1 MFRTVIALSLTL
13 SPALP
18 AADWPQF
25 LGPTRD
31 NATPDAIAPWTDPPK
46 PLWSKPVGA
55 AHSAPVVA
63 NGLVYAFFQPGKEDA
78 DALAAF
84 DAASGEKK
92 WEKSYPRARF
102 TPPFGTGPRGTP
114 CVDGGFAYTFGGTGV
129 LACWDAKTG
138 DVKWKVDTLKEFDA
152 KNLFFGISTSPT
164 VVGDTV
170 VVMVGGKD
178 AGVVALNKKSG
189 EVAWKAT
196 GDPASYATPL
206 TLGKGGADGF
216 VFLTGSHVRGLS
228 AAGKPLWAVP
238 FKDKLNESSTTPV
251 KVGNLI
257 VASSVTAGTIAF
269 DPAAVAK
276 DADAKPAWKDE
287 KLTCYFSTPV
297 AVGKHLYMVN
307 GAATLTN
314 PSITLRCVDAGTGE
328 VKWSKEKYGKYH
340 AAIVRTGDDKLL
352 ILDDAGNLMLV
363 EPSAEGYKE
372 LAKAKV
378 CGPTWAH
385 PAVADG
391 RLFVRDEK
399 ELHCFKLGK

>member
-1 MFRTVIALSLTL
+1 MFRTVIALSLALT
-13 SPALP
+13 PTLP

-31 NATPDAIAPWTDPPK
+31 NATPDVIAPWTDPPK

-63 NGLVYAFFQPGKEDA
+63 NGVAYAFFQPGKDDA

-84 DAASGEKK
+84 DAATGEKK
-92 WEKSYPRARF
+92 WEKSYPRAKF

-114 CVDGGFAYTFGGTGV
+114 CVDGGFVYTLGGTGI

-138 DVKWKVDTLKEFDA
+138 DVKWKVDTLKAFEA

-164 VVGDTV
+164 VVGDGV

-178 AGVVALNKKSG
+178 AGVVAFNKASG

-206 TLGKGGADGF
+206 TLGKGGADGL

-228 AAGKPLWAVP
+228 ATGKQLWAVP

-251 KVGNLI
+251 KVGGLI
-257 VASSVTAGTIAF
+257 VASSVTAGSIAV
-269 DPAAVAK
+269 DPAAVVN

-314 PSITLRCVDAGTGE
+314 PSITLRCVDAATGE

-391 RLFVRDEK
+391 RVFVRDEK

>member
-1 MFRTVIALSLTL
+1 MMRVTLLSLFLTV
-13 SPALP
+13 PAS

-31 NATPDAIAPWTDPPK
+31 NATPDIVAPWKDAPK
-46 PLWSKPVGA
+46 PVWSAPVGE
-55 AHSAPVVA
+55 AHSSPVVA
-63 NGLVYAFFQPGKEDA
+63 NGVVYAFFQPGKEAA

-84 DAASGEKK
+84 DAATGEKK
-92 WEKSYPRARF
+92 WQKSYPREKF

-114 CVDGGFAYTFGGTGV
+114 AVDGGFVYTLGGTGV

-138 DVKWKVDTLKEFDA
+138 DVKWKVDTLKDFSA
-152 KNLFFGISTSPT
+152 KNLFFGVSTSPT
-164 VVGDTV
+164 VVGENV
-170 VVMVGGKD
+170 VVMVGGKT
-178 AGVVALNKKSG
+178 AGVVAFDKKTG
-189 EVAWKAT
+189 AVAWKAT
-196 GDPASYATPL
+196 GDPASYASPL
-206 TLGKGGADGF
+206 TLGKGGADGL

-228 AAGKPLWAVP
+228 AAGKELWAVP

-251 KVGNLI
+251 KAGDLI
-257 VASSVTAGTIAF
+257 VASSVTAGSIAV

-276 DADAKPAWKDE
+276 DADAKPVWAAE

-297 AVGKHLYMVN
+297 LVGKHLYMVN

-314 PSITLRCVDAGTGE
+314 PAITLRCVEAATGK
-328 VKWSKEKYGKYH
+328 VLWSKEKFGKYH

-352 ILDDAGNLMLV
+352 VLDDAGQMILL

-372 LAKAKV
+372 LAKSKV

-385 PAVADG
+385 PAVSDG
-391 RLFVRDEK
+391 RVFVRDEK
-399 ELHCFKLGK
+399 ELHAFKLGK

>member
-13 SPALP
+13 TPTLL

-25 LGPTRD
+25 LGPNRD
-31 NATPDAIAPWTDPPK
+31 NATPDVIAEWKDTPK
-46 PLWSKPVGA
+46 PVWSKPVGE

-63 NGLVYAFFQPGKEDA
+63 NGVVYAFFRPGQENA

-84 DAASGEKK
+84 DAATGEKK
-92 WEKSYPRARF
+92 WEKSYPREKF
-102 TPPFGTGPRGTP
+102 SPPFGTGPRGTP
-114 CVDGGFAYTFGGTGV
+114 CVDGGFVYTFGGTGI

-138 DVKWKVDTLKEFDA
+138 DVKWKVDTLKEFKA

-164 VVGDTV
+164 VVGENV

-178 AGVVALNKKSG
+178 AGVVAFAKKTG
-189 EVAWKAT
+189 EVAWKTTSDA
-196 GDPASYATPL
+196 ASYATPL
-206 TLGKGGADGF
+206 TLGKGGADGL

-228 AAGKPLWAVP
+228 AAGKQLWAVP

-251 KVGNLI
+251 KAGGLI
-257 VASSVTAGTIAF
+257 VASSVTAGSIAF
-269 DPAAVAK
+269 DPGAIVK
-276 DADAKPAWKDE
+276 IPEFTPTWKDE

-297 AVGKHLYMVN
+297 AVGQHLYMVN

-314 PSITLRCVDAGTGE
+314 PSITLRCVEAATGN

-340 AAIVRTGDDKLL
+340 AALVRTGDDKLL
-352 ILDDAGNLMLV
+352 VLDDAGHLMLV

-372 LAKAKV
+372 LAKSKV

-391 RLFVRDEK
+391 RVFVRDDK